1 MAVKQTGR
9 KQYRTMQGKAIDM
22 DLLRQRNEL
31 TPAVGNVRVNAR
43 GDELGPCGKIIKKRE
58 EVLRDYYE
66 DNVEPTQFEA
76 SERAPVVEEPVAEAT
91 EVEAPK
97 PRSTKPKAGQT
108 KAEAKEEAADWVED
122 ADGNFVKRGE

>member
-43 GDELGPCGKIIKKRE
+43 GDELGPGGKIIKKRE

-66 DNVEPTQFEA
+66 DNVEPTEFEA
-76 SERAPVVEEPVAEAT
+76 SEKEPTVEEPAVETT
-91 EVEAPK
+91 EVEEPK
-97 PRSTKPKAGQT
+97 ARSTKAKAGQT
-108 KAEAKEEAADWVED
+108 KAEAKEEADEWFEEE
-122 ADGNFVKRGE
+122 DGNFSKRGE

>member
-1 MAVKQTGR
+1 
-9 KQYRTMQGKAIDM
+9 
-22 DLLRQRNEL
+22 
-31 TPAVGNVRVNAR
+31 VGNVRVNAR
-43 GDELGPCGKIIKKRE
+43 GDELGPGGKIIKKRE

-108 KAEAKEEAADWVED
+108 KAEAKEEADDWVED